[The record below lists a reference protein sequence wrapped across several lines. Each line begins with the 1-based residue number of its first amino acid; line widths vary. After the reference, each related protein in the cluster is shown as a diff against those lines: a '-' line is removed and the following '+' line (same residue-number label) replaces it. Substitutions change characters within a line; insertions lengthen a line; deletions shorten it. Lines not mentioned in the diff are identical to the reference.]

1 MRQPSPPRAPD
12 DAPYNVAGGAA
23 RSRMLV
29 LDVCSSSGLEDWSP
43 DLQKA
48 KVYEKILLD
57 LILGELPPG
66 ARLDEQSLAARYDA
80 GLAGVRD
87 ALGRL
92 ALEGLV
98 IRRARSGTTVAP
110 LDLVDLRQGYEAR
123 ALIEPHCAG
132 LAARHA
138 SKADIAAIKA
148 VFDDAEAAA
157 KARDLPALVAM
168 DQRFHAAVARA
179 SGNLALARILI
190 PLQHKAARFWVF
202 SFGGATEAELMAD
215 IEQHREVA
223 DVIASG
229 DVEASK
235 AAMMRVLSV
244 TPEAVQRPPVEA

>member
-1 MRQPSPPRAPD
+1 MSPLPVQD
-12 DAPYNVAGGAA
+12 A

-48 KVYEKILLD
+48 KVYERILLD

-66 ARLDEQSLAARYDA
+66 ARLDEQSLAARYEA

-98 IRRARSGTTVAP
+98 IRRARSGTLVAP
-110 LDLVDLRQGYEAR
+110 LDLVEQRQGYEAR

-138 SKADIAAIKA
+138 SKAEAQAI
-148 VFDDAEAAA
+148 FDAFEGGEEAARN
-157 KARDLPALVAM
+157 RDLPLLVAM

-179 SGNLALARILI
+179 SQNLSLARILI

-202 SFGGATEAELMAD
+202 SFNGATEVELLAD
-215 IEQHREVA
+215 IEQHRDVA
-223 DVIASG
+223 RVIASG
-229 DVEASK
+229 DVEGARS
-235 AAMMRVLSV
+235 AMMRVLNV
-244 TPEAVQRPPVEA
+244 TPEAVQRPSLEA

>member
-1 MRQPSPPRAPD
+1 
-12 DAPYNVAGGAA
+12 
-23 RSRMLV
+23 MLV

-48 KVYEKILLD
+48 KVYERILLD
-57 LILGELPPG
+57 LILGELAPG
-66 ARLDEQSLAARYDA
+66 ARLDEQSLAARYET

-98 IRRARSGTTVAP
+98 IRRARSGTLVAP
-110 LDLVDLRQGYEAR
+110 LDLVELRQGYEAR
-123 ALIEPHCAG
+123 ALIEPHCAA

-138 SKADIAAIKA
+138 SKAEAQAIL
-148 VFDDAEAAA
+148 DAFADGEEAARD
-157 KARDLPALVAM
+157 RDLPALVAM

-179 SGNLALARILI
+179 SQNLALARILI

-223 DVIASG
+223 RVIAKG
-229 DVEASK
+229 DVEGSR
-235 AAMMRVLSV
+235 AAMMRVLNI
-244 TPEAVQRPPVEA
+244 TPDAVQRPMVGAA

>member
-1 MRQPSPPRAPD
+1 MPPMPVQD
-12 DAPYNVAGGAA
+12 A

-48 KVYEKILLD
+48 KVYERILLD
-57 LILGELPPG
+57 LILGELAPG
-66 ARLDEQSLAARYDA
+66 ARLDEQSLAARYEA

-98 IRRARSGTTVAP
+98 IRRARSGTLVAP
-110 LDLVDLRQGYEAR
+110 LDLVELRQGYEAR

-132 LAARHA
+132 LAAKHA
-138 SKADIAAIKA
+138 SKAEAQAIFDAFADGETAARN
-148 VFDDAEAAA
+148 
-157 KARDLPALVAM
+157 RDLPLLVAM

-179 SGNLALARILI
+179 SQNLALARILI

-202 SFGGATEAELMAD
+202 SFNGATEAELLAD
-215 IEQHREVA
+215 IEQHRQVA
-223 DVIASG
+223 RVIADG
-229 DVEASK
+229 DVEGAR

-244 TPEAVQRPPVEA
+244 TPEAVQRPAVGAA

>member
-1 MRQPSPPRAPD
+1 MSPLPVQD
-12 DAPYNVAGGAA
+12 A

-48 KVYEKILLD
+48 KVYERILLD
-57 LILGELPPG
+57 LILGELAPG
-66 ARLDEQSLAARYDA
+66 ARLDEQSLAARYEA

-98 IRRARSGTTVAP
+98 IRRARSGTLVAP
-110 LDLVDLRQGYEAR
+110 LDLVELRQGYEAR

-138 SKADIAAIKA
+138 SKAEAQAI
-148 VFDDAEAAA
+148 FDAFEGGEEAARN
-157 KARDLPALVAM
+157 RDLPLLVAM

-179 SGNLALARILI
+179 SQNLSLARILI

-202 SFGGATEAELMAD
+202 SFNGATEDELLAD
-215 IEQHREVA
+215 IEQHRDVA
-223 DVIASG
+223 RVIASR
-229 DVEASK
+229 DVEGAR
-235 AAMMRVLSV
+235 AAMMRVLNV
-244 TPEAVQRPPVEA
+244 TPEAVQRPSVEA

>member
-1 MRQPSPPRAPD
+1 MSPLPAQD
-12 DAPYNVAGGAA
+12 A

-48 KVYEKILLD
+48 KVYERILLD
-57 LILGELPPG
+57 LILGELAPG
-66 ARLDEQSLAARYDA
+66 ARLDEQSLAARYEA

-98 IRRARSGTTVAP
+98 IRRARSGTLVAP
-110 LDLVDLRQGYEAR
+110 LDLVELRQGYEAR

-138 SKADIAAIKA
+138 SK
-148 VFDDAEAAA
+148 VEAEAIFDAFEGGEEAA
-157 KARDLPALVAM
+157 RNRDLPLLVAM

-179 SGNLALARILI
+179 SQNLSLARILI

-202 SFGGATEAELMAD
+202 SFNGATEAELLSD
-215 IEQHREVA
+215 IEQHRDVA
-223 DVIASG
+223 RVIASG
-229 DVEASK
+229 DVEGART
-235 AAMMRVLSV
+235 AMMRVLNV
-244 TPEAVQRPPVEA
+244 TPEVVQRPTVEA

>member
-1 MRQPSPPRAPD
+1 MSPLPVQD
-12 DAPYNVAGGAA
+12 A

-48 KVYEKILLD
+48 KVYERILLD
-57 LILGELPPG
+57 LVLGELAPG
-66 ARLDEQSLAARYDA
+66 ARLDEQSLAARYEA

-98 IRRARSGTTVAP
+98 IRRARSGTLVAP
-110 LDLVDLRQGYEAR
+110 LDLVELRQGYEAR

-138 SKADIAAIKA
+138 SKAEAQAI
-148 VFDDAEAAA
+148 FDAFEGGEEAARN
-157 KARDLPALVAM
+157 RDLPLLVAM

-179 SGNLALARILI
+179 SQNLSLARILI

-202 SFGGATEAELMAD
+202 SFNGATEDELLAD
-215 IEQHREVA
+215 IEQHRDVA
-223 DVIASG
+223 RVIASR
-229 DVEASK
+229 DVEGAR
-235 AAMMRVLSV
+235 AAMMRVLNV
-244 TPEAVQRPPVEA
+244 TPEAVQRPSVEA

>member
-1 MRQPSPPRAPD
+1 MAQD
-12 DAPYNVAGGAA
+12 DAHAGAQTAGG
-23 RSRMLV
+23 RDRMLV

-48 KVYEKILLD
+48 KVYERILLD
-57 LILGELPPG
+57 LILGRLAPG
-66 ARLDEQSLAARYDA
+66 ARLDEQSLAARYEA

-110 LDLVDLRQGYEAR
+110 LDLVELRQGYEAR

-132 LAARHA
+132 LAAKYA
-138 SKADIAAIKA
+138 SKAQAAAIRA
-148 VFDDAEAAA
+148 AFDGGETAARD
-157 KARDLPALVAM
+157 RDLPALVSM

-190 PLQHKAARFWVF
+190 PLQHKAARYWVF
-202 SFGGATEAELMAD
+202 SFGAATEAELVAD
-215 IEQHREVA
+215 VQQHRQVA
-223 DVIASG
+223 DVIAQG
-229 DVEASK
+229 DVDGARL
-235 AAMMRVLSV
+235 AMMRVLNIM
-244 TPEAVQRPPVEA
+244 PEATRPLMEA

>member
-1 MRQPSPPRAPD
+1 MPSLPAQ
-12 DAPYNVAGGAA
+12 NA

-48 KVYEKILLD
+48 KVYERILLD
-57 LILGELPPG
+57 LILGELAPG
-66 ARLDEQSLAARYDA
+66 ARLDEQSLAARYET

-98 IRRARSGTTVAP
+98 IRRARSGTLVAP
-110 LDLVDLRQGYEAR
+110 LDLVELRQGYEAR

-138 SKADIAAIKA
+138 SKAEAQAIL
-148 VFDDAEAAA
+148 DAFADGEEAARE
-157 KARDLPALVAM
+157 RDLPALVAM

-179 SGNLALARILI
+179 SQNLALARILI

-202 SFGGATEAELMAD
+202 SFGGATEAELMTD

-223 DVIASG
+223 RVIAKG
-229 DVEASK
+229 DVEGSR
-235 AAMMRVLSV
+235 AAMMRVLNI
-244 TPEAVQRPPVEA
+244 TPDAVQRPMVGAA

>member
-1 MRQPSPPRAPD
+1 MPVQ
-12 DAPYNVAGGAA
+12 GA

-48 KVYEKILLD
+48 KVYERILLD
-57 LILGELPPG
+57 LILGELAPG
-66 ARLDEQSLAARYDA
+66 ARLDEQSLAARYET

-98 IRRARSGTTVAP
+98 IRRARSGTLVAP
-110 LDLVDLRQGYEAR
+110 LDLVELRQGYEAR

-138 SKADIAAIKA
+138 SKAEAQAIL
-148 VFDDAEAAA
+148 DAFADGEEAARE
-157 KARDLPALVAM
+157 RDLPALVAM

-179 SGNLALARILI
+179 SQNLALARILI

-223 DVIASG
+223 RVIANR
-229 DVEASK
+229 DVEGSR
-235 AAMMRVLSV
+235 AAMMRVLNI
-244 TPEAVQRPPVEA
+244 TPDAVQRPMVGAA

>member
-1 MRQPSPPRAPD
+1 VSPLPVQD
-12 DAPYNVAGGAA
+12 A

-48 KVYEKILLD
+48 KVYERILLD
-57 LILGELPPG
+57 LVLGELAPG
-66 ARLDEQSLAARYDA
+66 ARLDEQSLAARYEA

-98 IRRARSGTTVAP
+98 IRRARSGTLVAP
-110 LDLVDLRQGYEAR
+110 LDLVELRQGYEAR

-138 SKADIAAIKA
+138 SKAEAQAI
-148 VFDDAEAAA
+148 FDAFEGGEEAARN
-157 KARDLPALVAM
+157 RDLPLLVAM

-179 SGNLALARILI
+179 SQNLSLARILI

-202 SFGGATEAELMAD
+202 SFNGATEDELLAD
-215 IEQHREVA
+215 IEQHRDVA
-223 DVIASG
+223 RVIASR
-229 DVEASK
+229 DVEGAR
-235 AAMMRVLSV
+235 AAMMRVLNV
-244 TPEAVQRPPVEA
+244 TPEAVQRPSVEA

>member
-1 MRQPSPPRAPD
+1 MRQPSPLRAPD
-12 DAPYNVAGGAA
+12 DAGGV

-57 LILGELPPG
+57 LILGELAPG

-148 VFDDAEAAA
+148 VFDGAEEAARN
-157 KARDLPALVAM
+157 RDLPALVAM

-235 AAMMRVLSV
+235 AAMIRILSI
-244 TPEAVQRPPVEA
+244 TPEAVQRPQVEA

>member
-1 MRQPSPPRAPD
+1 MPVQD
-12 DAPYNVAGGAA
+12 A

-48 KVYEKILLD
+48 KVYERILLD
-57 LILGELPPG
+57 LILGELAPG
-66 ARLDEQSLAARYDA
+66 ARLDEQSLAARYGA

-98 IRRARSGTTVAP
+98 IRRARSGTLVSP
-110 LDLVDLRQGYEAR
+110 LDLVELRQGYEAR

-138 SKADIAAIKA
+138 SKAEAQGILDAFEGAEDAART
-148 VFDDAEAAA
+148 
-157 KARDLPALVAM
+157 RDLPALVAM

-179 SGNLALARILI
+179 SQNLALARILI

-202 SFGGATEAELMAD
+202 SFGGATEAELLAD

-223 DVIASG
+223 RVIATG
-229 DVEASK
+229 DVEGSR
-235 AAMMRVLSV
+235 AAMMRVLSI
-244 TPEAVQRPPVEA
+244 TPEAVQRPPVQV

>member
-1 MRQPSPPRAPD
+1 MSIPAQD
-12 DAPYNVAGGAA
+12 A

-48 KVYEKILLD
+48 KVYERILLD
-57 LILGELPPG
+57 LILGELAPG
-66 ARLDEQSLAARYDA
+66 ARLDEQSLAARYEA

-98 IRRARSGTTVAP
+98 IRRARSGTLVAP
-110 LDLVDLRQGYEAR
+110 LDLVELRQGYEAR

-138 SKADIAAIKA
+138 SKAEAQAIL
-148 VFDDAEAAA
+148 DAFEGGEEAARN
-157 KARDLPALVAM
+157 RDLPLLVAM

-179 SGNLALARILI
+179 SQNLSLARILI

-202 SFGGATEAELMAD
+202 SFNGATEAELLAD
-215 IEQHREVA
+215 IEQHRDVA
-223 DVIASG
+223 RVIARK
-229 DVEASK
+229 DVEGAR
-235 AAMMRVLSV
+235 AAMMRVLNV
-244 TPEAVQRPPVEA
+244 TPEAVQRPSVDA

>member
-1 MRQPSPPRAPD
+1 
-12 DAPYNVAGGAA
+12 
-23 RSRMLV
+23 MLV

-48 KVYEKILLD
+48 KVYERILLD
-57 LILGELPPG
+57 LILGELAPG
-66 ARLDEQSLAARYDA
+66 ARLDEQSLAARYET

-98 IRRARSGTTVAP
+98 IRRARSGTLVAP
-110 LDLVDLRQGYEAR
+110 LDLVELRQGYEAR
-123 ALIEPHCAG
+123 ALIEPHCAA

-138 SKADIAAIKA
+138 SKAETQAILDTFA
-148 VFDDAEAAA
+148 DGEAAA
-157 KARDLPALVAM
+157 RERDLPALVAM

-179 SGNLALARILI
+179 SQNLALARILI

-215 IEQHREVA
+215 IEQHRDVA
-223 DVIASG
+223 RVIAKG
-229 DVEASK
+229 DPEGSR
-235 AAMMRVLSV
+235 AAMMRVLNI
-244 TPEAVQRPPVEA
+244 TPETVRRPAA

>member
-1 MRQPSPPRAPD
+1 MSPLPVQD
-12 DAPYNVAGGAA
+12 A

-48 KVYEKILLD
+48 KVYERILLD
-57 LILGELPPG
+57 LILGELAPG
-66 ARLDEQSLAARYDA
+66 ARLDEQSLAARYEA

-98 IRRARSGTTVAP
+98 IRRARSGTLVAP
-110 LDLVDLRQGYEAR
+110 LDLVEQRQGYEAR

-138 SKADIAAIKA
+138 SKAEAQAI
-148 VFDDAEAAA
+148 FDAFEGGEEAARN
-157 KARDLPALVAM
+157 RDLPLLVAM

-179 SGNLALARILI
+179 SQNLSLARILI

-202 SFGGATEAELMAD
+202 SFNGATEVELLAD
-215 IEQHREVA
+215 IEQHRDVA
-223 DVIASG
+223 RVIASG
-229 DVEASK
+229 DVEGAR
-235 AAMMRVLSV
+235 AAMMRVLNV
-244 TPEAVQRPPVEA
+244 TPDAVQRPSVEA

>member
-1 MRQPSPPRAPD
+1 MRQPSPTEAFAD
-12 DAPYNVAGGAA
+12 SAAA

-29 LDVCSSSGLEDWSP
+29 LDVSSSSGLEDWSP

-66 ARLDEQSLAARYDA
+66 GRLDEQSLAARYGA

-132 LAARHA
+132 LAARYA
-138 SKADIAAIKA
+138 SPADAAAIRA
-148 VFDDAEAAA
+148 VFDGAEEAART
-157 KARDLPALVAM
+157 RDLPALVAM

-179 SGNLALARILI
+179 GGNLALARILI
-190 PLQHKAARFWVF
+190 PLQHKAARFWVY
-202 SFGGATEAELMAD
+202 SFGGATEAELLAD
-215 IEQHREVA
+215 VEQHRHVA

-229 DVEASK
+229 DVEAAK
-235 AAMMRVLSV
+235 AAMMTVLSV
-244 TPEAVQRPPVEA
+244 TPEAVQRPLVEKV

>member
-1 MRQPSPPRAPD
+1 VSIAPVQDARA
-12 DAPYNVAGGAA
+12 
-23 RSRMLV
+23 RMLV

-48 KVYEKILLD
+48 KVYERILLD
-57 LILGELPPG
+57 LILGELAPG

-98 IRRARSGTTVAP
+98 IRRARSGTLVAP
-110 LDLVDLRQGYEAR
+110 LDLVELRQGYEAR

-138 SKADIAAIKA
+138 SKAE
-148 VFDDAEAAA
+148 AEAILDAFADGETAA
-157 KARDLPALVAM
+157 RERDLPALVAM

-179 SGNLALARILI
+179 SQNLALARILI

-202 SFGGATEAELMAD
+202 SFGGATEAELLAD
-215 IEQHREVA
+215 IEEHRQVA
-223 DVIASG
+223 RVIATG
-229 DVEASK
+229 DVEGSR
-235 AAMMRVLSV
+235 AAMMRVLNV
-244 TPEAVQRPPVEA
+244 TPEAVQRSNLATGST

>member
-1 MRQPSPPRAPD
+1 
-12 DAPYNVAGGAA
+12 
-23 RSRMLV
+23 MLV

-48 KVYEKILLD
+48 KVYERILLD
-57 LILGELPPG
+57 LILGELAPG
-66 ARLDEQSLAARYDA
+66 ARLDEQSLAARYEA

-98 IRRARSGTTVAP
+98 IRRPRSGTLVAP
-110 LDLVDLRQGYEAR
+110 LDLVELRQGYEAR

-138 SKADIAAIKA
+138 SE
-148 VFDDAEAAA
+148 AEARAILGAFEGGEEAA
-157 KARDLPALVAM
+157 LKRDLPRLVAM

-179 SGNLALARILI
+179 SQNLALARILI

-202 SFGGATEAELMAD
+202 SFNGATQAELLAD
-215 IEQHREVA
+215 IEQHRDVA
-223 DVIASG
+223 RVIASG
-229 DVEASK
+229 DVEGAR
-235 AAMMRVLSV
+235 AAMMRVLNV
-244 TPEAVQRPPVEA
+244 TPEAVQRPAVEA

>member
-1 MRQPSPPRAPD
+1 MPVQD
-12 DAPYNVAGGAA
+12 A

-48 KVYEKILLD
+48 KVYERILLD
-57 LILGELPPG
+57 LILGELAPG
-66 ARLDEQSLAARYDA
+66 ARLDEQSLAARYET

-98 IRRARSGTTVAP
+98 IRRARSGTLVAP
-110 LDLVDLRQGYEAR
+110 LDLVELRQGYEAR

-132 LAARHA
+132 LAAKHA
-138 SKADIAAIKA
+138 SKAEAAGILNA
-148 VFDDAEAAA
+148 FAEGEAAA
-157 KARDLPALVAM
+157 RERDLPALVAM

-179 SGNLALARILI
+179 SQNLALARILI

-215 IEQHREVA
+215 IEQHRDVA
-223 DVIASG
+223 RVIAKG
-229 DVEASK
+229 DVEGSR
-235 AAMMRVLSV
+235 AAMMRVLNI
-244 TPEAVQRPPVEA
+244 TPEAVQRPAVGAA

>member
-1 MRQPSPPRAPD
+1 MSIAPVQDARA
-12 DAPYNVAGGAA
+12 
-23 RSRMLV
+23 RMLV

-48 KVYEKILLD
+48 KVYERILLD
-57 LILGELPPG
+57 LILGELAPG

-98 IRRARSGTTVAP
+98 IRRARSGTLVAP
-110 LDLVDLRQGYEAR
+110 LDLVELRQGYEAR

-138 SKADIAAIKA
+138 SKAEAKAILDSFA
-148 VFDDAEAAA
+148 DGEAAA
-157 KARDLPALVAM
+157 RDRDLPALVAM

-179 SGNLALARILI
+179 SQNLALARILI

-202 SFGGATEAELMAD
+202 SFGGATEAELLAD
-215 IEQHREVA
+215 IEEHRQVA
-223 DVIASG
+223 RVIATG
-229 DVEASK
+229 DVEGSR
-235 AAMMRVLSV
+235 AAMMRVLNV
-244 TPEAVQRPPVEA
+244 TPEAVQRSNLATGST

>member
-1 MRQPSPPRAPD
+1 MSSLPAQD
-12 DAPYNVAGGAA
+12 A

-48 KVYEKILLD
+48 KVYERILLD
-57 LILGELPPG
+57 LILGELAPG
-66 ARLDEQSLAARYDA
+66 ARLDEQSLAARYEA

-98 IRRARSGTTVAP
+98 IRRARSGTLVAP
-110 LDLVDLRQGYEAR
+110 LDLVELRQGYEAR

-138 SKADIAAIKA
+138 SKAEAQAI
-148 VFDDAEAAA
+148 FDAFEGGEEAARN
-157 KARDLPALVAM
+157 RDLPLLVAM

-179 SGNLALARILI
+179 SQNLSLARILI

-202 SFGGATEAELMAD
+202 SFNGATEAELLAD
-215 IEQHREVA
+215 IEQHRHVA
-223 DVIASG
+223 RVIANG
-229 DVEASK
+229 DVEGARV
-235 AAMMRVLSV
+235 AMMRVLNV
-244 TPEAVQRPPVEA
+244 TPEAVQRPAFEA

>member
-1 MRQPSPPRAPD
+1 
-12 DAPYNVAGGAA
+12 
-23 RSRMLV
+23 MLV

-48 KVYEKILLD
+48 KVYERILLD
-57 LILGELPPG
+57 LILGELAPG
-66 ARLDEQSLAARYDA
+66 ARLDEQSLAARYET

-98 IRRARSGTTVAP
+98 IRRARSGTLVAP
-110 LDLVDLRQGYEAR
+110 LDLVELRQGYEAR
-123 ALIEPHCAG
+123 ALIEPHCAA

-138 SKADIAAIKA
+138 SKAEAQAIL
-148 VFDDAEAAA
+148 DAFADGEEAARD
-157 KARDLPALVAM
+157 RDLPALVAM

-179 SGNLALARILI
+179 SQNLALARILI

-202 SFGGATEAELMAD
+202 SFGGATQAELMAD

-223 DVIASG
+223 RVIAKG
-229 DVEASK
+229 DVEGSR
-235 AAMMRVLSV
+235 AAMMRVLNI
-244 TPEAVQRPPVEA
+244 TPDAVQRPMVGAA

>member
-1 MRQPSPPRAPD
+1 MSSLPAKD
-12 DAPYNVAGGAA
+12 A
-23 RSRMLV
+23 RSRLLV

-48 KVYEKILLD
+48 KVYERILLD
-57 LILGELPPG
+57 LILGELAPG
-66 ARLDEQSLAARYDA
+66 ARLDEQSLAARYEA

-98 IRRARSGTTVAP
+98 IRRARSGTLVAP
-110 LDLVDLRQGYEAR
+110 LDLVELRQGYEAR

-138 SKADIAAIKA
+138 SKAEAQAI
-148 VFDDAEAAA
+148 FDAFEGGEEAAA
-157 KARDLPALVAM
+157 NRDLPLLVAM

-179 SGNLALARILI
+179 SQNLSLARILI

-202 SFGGATEAELMAD
+202 SFNGATEAELLAD
-215 IEQHREVA
+215 IEQHRHVA
-223 DVIASG
+223 RVIASG
-229 DVEASK
+229 DVEGAR
-235 AAMMRVLSV
+235 AAMMRVLNV
-244 TPEAVQRPPVEA
+244 TPDAVQRPSVEA

>member
-1 MRQPSPPRAPD
+1 VSIAPVQDARA
-12 DAPYNVAGGAA
+12 
-23 RSRMLV
+23 RMLV

-48 KVYEKILLD
+48 KVYERILLD
-57 LILGELPPG
+57 LILGELAPG

-98 IRRARSGTTVAP
+98 IRRARSGTLVAP
-110 LDLVDLRQGYEAR
+110 LDLVELRQGYEAR

-138 SKADIAAIKA
+138 SKAEAKAILDSFA
-148 VFDDAEAAA
+148 DGEAAA
-157 KARDLPALVAM
+157 RDRDLPALVAM

-179 SGNLALARILI
+179 SQNLALARILI

-202 SFGGATEAELMAD
+202 SFGGATEAELLAD
-215 IEQHREVA
+215 IEEHRQVA
-223 DVIASG
+223 RVIATG
-229 DVEASK
+229 DVEGSR
-235 AAMMRVLSV
+235 AAMMRVLNV
-244 TPEAVQRPPVEA
+244 TPEAVQRSNLATGST